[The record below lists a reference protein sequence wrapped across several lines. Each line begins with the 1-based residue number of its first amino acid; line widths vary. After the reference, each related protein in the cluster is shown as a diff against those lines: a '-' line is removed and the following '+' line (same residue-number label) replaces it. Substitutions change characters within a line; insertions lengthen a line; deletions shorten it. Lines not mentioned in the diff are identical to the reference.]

1 MTDQAT
7 NILGAKDNL
16 SHSSLDISHSGHRP
30 EKELPAAYD
39 SFRPD
44 GSKVEG
50 TPPESATRNA
60 CKVCAP
66 LGAAMVYKGIRG
78 CLPFLHGSQ
87 GCATYIRRY
96 MISHFR
102 EPVDI
107 ASSSFT
113 EDDAI
118 FGGSRNFEEGIE
130 NVIRQ
135 YEPEM
140 IGVATTCLSETIG
153 ENMLGMIKSYQD
165 NHADDG
171 TPLVHVSTPAYTG
184 THSDGYYATIRAVIE
199 HFAEAPEFK
208 LPNRVNILPTMMSC
222 ADLRYLREVATLY
235 GLQSVILP
243 DYNATLEGGSWNA
256 YHRISP
262 GGTSID
268 EIRESSMAAGTL
280 EIGHSQASSKKSG
293 AAYLEKEFEVPR
305 HSLGWPLGIRL
316 SDQFFTS
323 LSEISGR
330 PMPSQLEEERAR
342 LVDAY
347 VDAHKYVAGKTAA
360 IYGEPDLVV
369 ALAAF
374 LSEIGI
380 RPVLCATGSKVKG
393 WRELLANEID
403 GGVDDIETIC
413 GADHAKLATQAREL
427 KPDMLIGASKG
438 YPLARELGIPL
449 LRMGF
454 PIHDRIGSQRMLS
467 VGYRGTQELFDRV
480 VNAVLEVKQ
489 TYSDTG
495 YSYL

>member
-1 MTDQAT
+1 MTTLEANNT
-7 NILGAKDNL
+7 ANL
-16 SHSSLDISHSGHRP
+16 RASSPYDI
-30 EKELPAAYD
+30 
-39 SFRPD
+39 FRPD

-50 TPPESATRNA
+50 AIPQSATRNA
-60 CKVCAP
+60 CKLCAP

-107 ASSSFT
+107 ASSSFS

-135 YEPEM
+135 YQPEM

-165 NHADDG
+165 KYANQG
-171 TPLVHVSTPAYTG
+171 PPLVHVSTPAYTG
-184 THSDGYYATIRAVIE
+184 THSDGYFATIRAV
-199 HFAEAPEFK
+199 AEAFVEKVAFT
-208 LPNRVNILPTMMSC
+208 LSNRINILPTMMSC
-222 ADLRYLREVATLY
+222 ADLRYLREVASLY
-235 GLQSVILP
+235 GLESVILP
-243 DYNATLEGGSWNA
+243 DYNATLEGGSWDA

-268 EIRESSMAAGTL
+268 EIRESSAATATL
-280 EIGHSQASSKKSG
+280 EFGHTQADDKKSAG
-293 AAYLEKEFEVPR
+293 SYLENTFGVKR
-305 HSLGWPLGIRL
+305 YALGWPLGIRL

-323 LSEISGR
+323 LAIVSGKR
-330 PMPSQLEEERAR
+330 MPSQLEEERAR
-342 LVDAY
+342 LVDSY
-347 VDAHKYVAGKTAA
+347 VDAHKYIAQKRAA
-360 IYGEPDLVV
+360 IYGEPDLVI
-369 ALAAF
+369 ALASF

-393 WRELLANEID
+393 WRELISNAIEGD
-403 GGVDDIETIC
+403 VEDIETIT
-413 GADHAKLATQAREL
+413 GADHGKLAQRAREL
-427 KPDMLIGASKG
+427 KPDLLVGSSKG
-438 YPLARELGIPL
+438 FPLSRELDIPL
-449 LRMGF
+449 VRMGF

-467 VGYRGTQELFDRV
+467 VGYRGTQELFDRI
-480 VNAVLEVKQ
+480 VNAILERKQ
-489 TYSDTG
+489 TSSPTG

>member
-1 MTDQAT
+1 MTPTIEARNFTVFTAPYDTHTSA
-7 NILGAKDNL
+7 GCHAE
-16 SHSSLDISHSGHRP
+16 G
-30 EKELPAAYD
+30 ELPEA
-39 SFRPD
+39 
-44 GSKVEG
+44 
-50 TPPESATRNA
+50 ATRNA
-60 CKVCAP
+60 CKLCAP

-107 ASSSFT
+107 ASSSFS
-113 EDDAI
+113 EEDAI
-118 FGGSRNFEEGIE
+118 FGGSKNFEDGIE

-135 YEPEM
+135 YQPEM

-153 ENMLGMIKSYQD
+153 ENMLGMIKTYQD
-165 NHADDG
+165 KHSIDG
-171 TPLVHVSTPAYTG
+171 PPLVHVSTPAYTG

-199 HFAEAPEFK
+199 HFAEAPELK
-208 LPNRVNILPTMMSC
+208 LNKRINILPSMMSC
-222 ADLRYLREVATLY
+222 ADLRYLREVASLY
-235 GLQSVILP
+235 GLKSVILP
-243 DYNATLEGGSWNA
+243 DYNATLEGGSWDA
-256 YHRISP
+256 YYRISP

-268 EIRESSMAAGTL
+268 EIRECSAATATL
-280 EIGHSQASSKKSG
+280 EIGHTQACSKQTG
-293 AAYLEKEFEVPR
+293 ASYLENEYGVVR

-323 LSEISGR
+323 LSEISGQV
-330 PMPSQLEEERAR
+330 MPSEIEEARAR

-360 IYGEPDLVV
+360 VYGEPDLVV

-380 RPVLCATGSKVKG
+380 RPVVCATGSKVKN

-403 GGVDDIETIC
+403 GGVDDIETIA
-413 GADHAKLATQAREL
+413 GADHAKLATHAREL
-427 KPDMLIGASKG
+427 KPDLLVGASKG

-449 LRMGF
+449 VRIGF
-454 PIHDRIGSQRMLS
+454 PIHDRIGGQRMLS

-480 VNAVLEVKQ
+480 VNAVLDAKQ
-489 TYSDTG
+489 NHSDTG